1 MDATAARP
9 IPNQQPIRTLDFAQ
23 SSVTSDVA
31 PRRKLGKLCRTSLEA
46 TTGKPSRREGTT
58 DVPIGYSRFAYSEAL
73 RLVRR
78 RFERDPDLHLVR
90 LADSRDSEIG

>member
-9 IPNQQPIRTLDFAQ
+9 IPNQQPITNAVNAGIAGNAGNGAWRL
-23 SSVTSDVA
+23 
-31 PRRKLGKLCRTSLEA
+31 PC
-46 TTGKPSRREGTT
+46 SRWLLKHF
-58 DVPIGYSRFAYSEAL
+58 RFI
-73 RLVRR
+73 RR

>member
-9 IPNQQPIRTLDFAQ
+9 IPNQQPIRTPLTPETPGNGAWRL
-23 SSVTSDVA
+23 
-31 PRRKLGKLCRTSLEA
+31 PC
-46 TTGKPSRREGTT
+46 SRWLLKHF
-58 DVPIGYSRFAYSEAL
+58 RFI
-73 RLVRR
+73 RR